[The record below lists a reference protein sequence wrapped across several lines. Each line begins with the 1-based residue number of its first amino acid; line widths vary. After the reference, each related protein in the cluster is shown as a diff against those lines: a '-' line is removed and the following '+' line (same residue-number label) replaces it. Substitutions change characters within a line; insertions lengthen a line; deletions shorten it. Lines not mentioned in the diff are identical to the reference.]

1 MLHCKI
7 SEINHDSND
16 LKLLAFTIGNCR
28 RFTNMTVNHEID
40 DAPSLSTDKLEQEIG
55 KIIPRRN
62 TPFARAVQIAP
73 MPDYVEHREGVSQV
87 GSLSAEAVVREY
99 EAAAKEME
107 AMGADLI
114 RAAQKCEA
122 MTADVHKAIAVM
134 QETATAYREDAK
146 KMFARIEE
154 CALLSEHVR
163 KTCEEMRQRIAGE
176 PALQE

>member
-1 MLHCKI
+1 
-7 SEINHDSND
+7 
-16 LKLLAFTIGNCR
+16 
-28 RFTNMTVNHEID
+28 MTHQDQVFDN
-40 DAPSLSTDKLEQEIG
+40 APALSPDRLEQEIG

-62 TPFARAVQIAP
+62 APNVRSVQIGP

-114 RAAQKCEA
+114 SAAQRCEA
-122 MTADVHKAIAVM
+122 MTAEVHKAIAFM

-146 KMFARIEE
+146 KMFTRIEE

-163 KTCEEMRQRIAGE
+163 KTCEEMRKRIAGE
-176 PALQE
+176 IVSQE

>member
-1 MLHCKI
+1 MPL
-7 SEINHDSND
+7 
-16 LKLLAFTIGNCR
+16 
-28 RFTNMTVNHEID
+28 NHEIID
-40 DAPSLSTDKLEQEIG
+40 GGPSLSPDRLEQEIG

-62 TPFARAVQIAP
+62 TPNARPVQIAP

-99 EAAAKEME
+99 EAAAREME

-114 RAAQKCEA
+114 GAAQRCEA
-122 MTADVHKAIAVM
+122 MTAEVHKAIAFM

-146 KMFARIEE
+146 KMFTRIEE

-163 KTCEEMRQRIAGE
+163 KTCEEMRERIAGG
-176 PALQE
+176 PVSQE

>member
-1 MLHCKI
+1 MLQCKI

-16 LKLLAFTIGNCR
+16 LKLLAFTIANCR

>member
-16 LKLLAFTIGNCR
+16 LKLLAFTIANCR

-73 MPDYVEHREGVSQV
+73 MPDYVEHREWVSQV

-154 CALLSEHVR
+154 CALLSEQVR

>member
-1 MLHCKI
+1 
-7 SEINHDSND
+7 
-16 LKLLAFTIGNCR
+16 
-28 RFTNMTVNHEID
+28 
-40 DAPSLSTDKLEQEIG
+40 
-55 KIIPRRN
+55 
-62 TPFARAVQIAP
+62 VQIAP

>member
-1 MLHCKI
+1 MTLH
-7 SEINHDSND
+7 
-16 LKLLAFTIGNCR
+16 
-28 RFTNMTVNHEID
+28 HEVYD
-40 DAPSLSTDKLEQEIG
+40 EAPSISTDKLEREIG

-62 TPFARAVQIAP
+62 TPNVRPMQIGP

-114 RAAQKCEA
+114 GAAQRCEA
-122 MTADVHKAIAVM
+122 MTAEVHRAIAFV

-146 KMFARIEE
+146 KMFTRIEE

-163 KTCEEMRQRIAGE
+163 KTCEEMRKRIAGE
-176 PALQE
+176 PASPE